1 MTQSSDPTSL
11 QLGLERSR
19 TGLVGRIRAILRG
32 GSDDA
37 AWEGVEEALIGADL
51 GADLTIEVV
60 TKARAR
66 RDLPPE
72 LALQAELI
80 ALFAPRDPTP
90 WPRKPAADVP
100 AVILV
105 VGVNGTGKTT
115 SIAKLAYRFHTRGA
129 KVLLAAGDT
138 FRAAAIDQLQTWA
151 KRIDV
156 PVVAHAANA
165 DPSAVVWDAMDA
177 AAARGTDVVIVDTAG
192 RLHTKHNL
200 MEELAKIR
208 RTIARR
214 LPAATPEVLFVLDA
228 TTGQNGLTQAKAFHE
243 AAGLTGIALTKL
255 DSTSKGGIAFAI
267 ERALG
272 GAGPVRGCRREG
284 RGPARFRP
292 QRIRPGTLRLIV
304 ARPPEVLDAAAVSS
318 AAHALAGREPHLAAL
333 LDLQG
338 VPPLWHK
345 GPGFETLVDI
355 VLGQQVSLS
364 SARSALER
372 VRAAAGSVTSGRVG
386 GVGRGRASGCGPDP
400 SEGALSGG
408 TGRGVDDRSSGPGG
422 RGRTSGRSRDRGPDG
437 TPGYRPLDGGHLP
450 ADGSGSTGYVA
461 LHRSGAHRGD
471 PDALGSWSRRRR
483 RPRSRRSRRHGA
495 PYRSVAARMLW
506 QAYLLERGRPLDE

>member
-1 MTQSSDPTSL
+1 LTQSNPSSNL

-51 GADLTIEVV
+51 GADLTMEVV
-60 TKARAR
+60 GRARAR

-115 SIAKLAYRFHTRGA
+115 SIAKLAYRFHSRGA

-138 FRAAAIDQLQTWA
+138 FRAAAIEQLQTWA

-165 DPSAVVWDAMDA
+165 DPSAVIWDAMDA

-200 MEELAKIR
+200 MEELSKIR

-214 LPAATPEVLFVLDA
+214 LPTATPEVLFVLDA

-243 AAGLTGIALTKL
+243 SAGLTGIALTKL

-272 GAGPVRGCRREG
+272 VPVLFVGVGEK
-284 RGPARFRP
+284 
-292 QRIRPGTLRLIV
+292 V
-304 ARPPEVLDAAAVSS
+304 DD
-318 AAHALAGREPHLAAL
+318 L
-333 LDLQG
+333 LDFDPNAFAQ
-338 VPPLWHK
+338 
-345 GPGFETLVDI
+345 
-355 VLGQQVSLS
+355 
-364 SARSALER
+364 ALF
-372 VRAAAGSVTSGRVG
+372 G
-386 GVGRGRASGCGPDP
+386 
-400 SEGALSGG
+400 
-408 TGRGVDDRSSGPGG
+408 
-422 RGRTSGRSRDRGPDG
+422 
-437 TPGYRPLDGGHLP
+437 
-450 ADGSGSTGYVA
+450 
-461 LHRSGAHRGD
+461 
-471 PDALGSWSRRRR
+471 
-483 RPRSRRSRRHGA
+483 
-495 PYRSVAARMLW
+495 
-506 QAYLLERGRPLDE
+506 